1 MQSVEKINVFLEK
14 ETSTMINLNEEIER
28 IGVLFKEI
36 LTLYNQLS
44 NTADSQ
50 VANEII
56 NYLNA
61 HHAFME
67 QLTSTIKRIASP
79 FQN

>member
-1 MQSVEKINVFLEK
+1 
-14 ETSTMINLNEEIER
+14 MINLNEEIER

-44 NTADSQ
+44 NTAQ